1 VRGAGSITASRI
13 RPYIPADAPAC
24 VAIFERA
31 WNAGHP
37 YSPRTIN
44 AADFAAETADE
55 TILVAEDERGHVLG
69 FVSLYKPECFVHHL
83 YVDPAH
89 ARNGIGKALLAAAVA
104 LAGGQAS
111 LKCQTRNAGAL
122 AFYRRL
128 GWSDGETGDSD
139 AGPWIRMLG
148 PR

>member
-1 VRGAGSITASRI
+1 MTASHI
-13 RPYIPADAPAC
+13 RAYAPADASAC

-44 AADFAAETADE
+44 AGTFAAETADE
-55 TILVAEDERGHVLG
+55 TILVAEDERRHVVG
-69 FVSLYKPECFVHHL
+69 FVSIYLPESFVHHL
-83 YVDPAH
+83 YVDPDR
-89 ARNGIGKALLAAAVA
+89 ARNGIGKALLAAAAA
-104 LAGGQAS
+104 LAEGRAS

-122 AFYRRL
+122 AFYRGL

-139 AGPWIRMLG
+139 AGPWIRMLS
-148 PR
+148 PQ

>member
-1 VRGAGSITASRI
+1 MTTSHVRTFV
-13 RPYIPADAPAC
+13 PADAPAC

-37 YSPRTIN
+37 YSPRKIDT
-44 AADFAAETADE
+44 AVFAAETADE
-55 TILVAEDERGHVLG
+55 TILVADDERRHVVG
-69 FVSLYKPECFVHHL
+69 FVSLYLPESFVHHL

-89 ARNGIGKALLAAAVA
+89 ARNGVGKALLSGAVA
-104 LAGGQAS
+104 LAGGRAS

-122 AFYRRL
+122 AFYRGL
-128 GWSDGETGDSD
+128 GWSDDESGDGD
-139 AGPWIRMLG
+139 GGPWVRMLS